1 LTQSIA
7 VVVSLAVH
15 FVLLSLSESVVAAPV
30 FVIIVSV
37 LVVVV
42 ALVLVALA
50 AVIGRDDY
58 RVVCHRHG

>member
-1 LTQSIA
+1 VAASP
-7 VVVSLAVH
+7 AVH

-30 FVIIVSV
+30 FVIIVSA

-42 ALVLVALA
+42 ALVLVALV

-58 RVVCHRHG
+58 VVCHHHG

>member
-1 LTQSIA
+1 VAASP
-7 VVVSLAVH
+7 AVH

-30 FVIIVSV
+30 FAIIVSA

-50 AVIGRDDY
+50 VVMVRDDY

>member
-1 LTQSIA
+1 
-7 VVVSLAVH
+7 
-15 FVLLSLSESVVAAPV
+15 VLLSLSESVVAAPV
-30 FVIIVSV
+30 FAIIVSA

-50 AVIGRDDY
+50 VVMVRDDY